1 MPKNDNDEK
10 KNPIN
15 VATLSGFL
23 EKLVKPSIAK
33 EIIFFKGYFVTPA
46 NLESLEYLTLI
57 CLKPTHDIKPLMN
70 RPFSGS
76 LCKA

>member
-10 KNPIN
+10 KNPMN

-46 NLESLEYLTLI
+46 NLESPDPLTL
-57 CLKPTHDIKPLMN
+57 
-70 RPFSGS
+70 
-76 LCKA
+76 